1 MLTEQRKLISVEIIL
16 AKLAFKISIDVKSKL
31 ALAICFDGKKKKKKW
46 LVQINIGV
54 NLTTL
59 MSGEVN
65 KC

>member
-31 ALAICFDGKKKKKKW
+31 ALAICFDGEKKKKW